1 MKKDNTGEH
10 RHAAPALQL
19 IPIVIR
25 LQAKAIMGY
34 HQEALPLHFPQ
45 FIRQGAAVNAQ
56 VIRQLL
62 AVKRD
67 RKGVAAAM
75 RRLK

>member
-1 MKKDNTGEH
+1 
-10 RHAAPALQL
+10 
-19 IPIVIR
+19 
-25 LQAKAIMGY
+25 MGY

-67 RKGVAAAM
+67 RKGLAAAM